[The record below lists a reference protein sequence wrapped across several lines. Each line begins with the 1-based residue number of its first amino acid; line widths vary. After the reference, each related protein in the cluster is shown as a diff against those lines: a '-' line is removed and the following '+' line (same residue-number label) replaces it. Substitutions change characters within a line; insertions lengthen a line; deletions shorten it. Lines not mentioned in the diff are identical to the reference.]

1 MWFDA
6 VSGGDSSIPPAETMP
21 TDRND
26 LSRRLAEC
34 KDADTSRGLNF
45 NRLFDLIRE
54 NLGEDAARACD
65 PTGKGTRVD
74 FFSYPVADY
83 LRIAWN
89 AADRLEPKLGSVDAV
104 FAELG
109 RRTVTGFLS
118 SVLGRTIYAMAG
130 RDPAAVRRGGP
141 VRIPLRRELR
151 RADGRVAGREG
162 GAMVFKRDFMPPAF
176 HRAVILAALEA
187 SEAKNGKVEARATG
201 LLDSE
206 YDITW
211 E

>member
-1 MWFDA
+1 
-6 VSGGDSSIPPAETMP
+6 MP

-45 NRLFDLIRE
+45 NRLFDLVRE

-65 PTGKGTRVD
+65 PAGKGTRVD

-83 LRIAWN
+83 LRIAWD

-109 RRTVTGFLS
+109 RLTVTGFLS

-130 RDPAAVRRGGP
+130 RDPRRFVAAGPSGYRSAVSYGERTVEWRGEKAA
-141 VRIPLRRELR
+141 R
-151 RADGRVAGREG
+151 
-162 GAMVFKRDFMPPAF
+162 MVFKRDFMPPAF

-187 SEAKNGKVEARATG
+187 SEAKNGKVEACATG

-206 YDITW
+206 YAITW